1 MTIIP
6 KPSARRKREISLAK
20 YSKDLGFFAGIVYA
34 AQGALGVSAV
44 SLPIFM
50 RNLGWSISEITA
62 VSSIA
67 VSPWVLKILYGL
79 VSDTIPLFNYRRKSY
94 LILSSLLAAC
104 GWALL
109 AGLPVSKLSVILSL
123 VMANLGFAAT
133 DVVTDGLI
141 VENSTKESAPIYQ
154 GIAWGSRSF
163 GAVLSGISGG
173 WLAGNWEPRQVF
185 IVTAILPL
193 FVFFAAWRVKE
204 GSHPSQSFQGLL
216 GPFKRCFRVLLGH
229 NLKHFM
235 GILVF
240 ITAPSLFGLPFFFHM
255 KENLG
260 FSELFMGSLIS
271 LGWGGAMLGSFIY
284 VKWFKKVSPSKM
296 LYVAVLLNAV
306 NAWSTLLIAGPATA
320 LVWVTIGGVLGC
332 LTLLPIMSS
341 SAILSSQ
348 TEVEGTLFA
357 VLMSIYNLG
366 QICFGFLGGRLFE
379 SFGIVR
385 LIVLGGA
392 LGLLSLLW
400 IRQLDFN
407 QVQET

>member
-1 MTIIP
+1 
-6 KPSARRKREISLAK
+6 
-20 YSKDLGFFAGIVYA
+20 
-34 AQGALGVSAV
+34 
-44 SLPIFM
+44 
-50 RNLGWSISEITA
+50 
-62 VSSIA
+62 
-67 VSPWVLKILYGL
+67 
-79 VSDTIPLFNYRRKSY
+79 
-94 LILSSLLAAC
+94 
-104 GWALL
+104 
-109 AGLPVSKLSVILSL
+109 
-123 VMANLGFAAT
+123 
-133 DVVTDGLI
+133 
-141 VENSTKESAPIYQ
+141 
-154 GIAWGSRSF
+154 
-163 GAVLSGISGG
+163 
-173 WLAGNWEPRQVF
+173 
-185 IVTAILPL
+185 
-193 FVFFAAWRVKE
+193 
-204 GSHPSQSFQGLL
+204 
-216 GPFKRCFRVLLGH
+216 
-229 NLKHFM
+229 
-235 GILVF
+235 
-240 ITAPSLFGLPFFFHM
+240 M